1 VPRVEQPGASCIY
14 EFFNFFPEVLQGL
27 VADSRVHALPGDF
40 RDGSHNDFGV
50 VFEII
55 SGAIERSD
63 PMPSTSQFI
72 VYVGGGTL
80 GFLFSGVIFFVFD
93 PGIGLGLM
101 LFSLVYLLGG
111 SVGFWLWNRLTFE

>member
-1 VPRVEQPGASCIY
+1 
-14 EFFNFFPEVLQGL
+14 
-27 VADSRVHALPGDF
+27 
-40 RDGSHNDFGV
+40 
-50 VFEII
+50 
-55 SGAIERSD
+55 
-63 PMPSTSQFI
+63 MPSTSQFI